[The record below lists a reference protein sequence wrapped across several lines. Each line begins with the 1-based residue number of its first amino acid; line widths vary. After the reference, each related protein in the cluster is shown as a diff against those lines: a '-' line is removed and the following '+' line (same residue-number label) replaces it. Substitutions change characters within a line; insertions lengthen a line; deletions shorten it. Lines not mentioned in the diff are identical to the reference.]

1 MTRSHAKPARSQLVA
16 HLLSAA
22 WVIVGVSVAT
32 VLLERAGV
40 LDRFETTGLDAFNVL
55 RRPIDPSDVVLLGI
69 TDADYGSLFN
79 ETSPLACEPL
89 RRILD
94 AIAAGNP
101 RVVGVDLDTSA
112 STFACLRGNHAWP
125 PVVWAVDAT
134 WDEDAN
140 TFTEIPPLAGQGA
153 GNDASGIA
161 LLPQDADGVV
171 RRYYRYLPM
180 RGGERRPTFAW
191 SVVQRGCIAECD
203 TCCRAAMSA
212 SPDDGLRLNFAGER
226 FNFKPLSVQFVLDAA
241 ANSRAPGSVWGTQG
255 LLTQK
260 IVLLGGYYRQA
271 RDTEATAIGSISGLQ
286 INAQAI
292 ESELHGGG
300 IRPMNRWLEFTFDLL
315 AGCVLVIVNYELRTR
330 LARALGLSLLLV
342 PVLCLVAS
350 FLAFSAFAL
359 WFNFVP
365 VVVSVLVHQFYQH
378 AREYQR
384 LARAEARG

>member
-1 MTRSHAKPARSQLVA
+1 MSHSQAKPARSQLVA

-32 VLLERAGV
+32 VLLERAGF

-89 RRILD
+89 K
-94 AIAAGNP
+94 
-101 RVVGVDLDTSA
+101 
-112 STFACLRGNHAWP
+112 
-125 PVVWAVDAT
+125 
-134 WDEDAN
+134 
-140 TFTEIPPLAGQGA
+140 
-153 GNDASGIA
+153 
-161 LLPQDADGVV
+161 
-171 RRYYRYLPM
+171 

-212 SPDDGLRLNFAGER
+212 SPEDGLRLNFAGER

-241 ANSRAPGSVWGTQG
+241 ANSHTPGSVWGTQG

-315 AGCVLVIVNYELRTR
+315 AGCVIVIVNYRLRTR
-330 LARALGLSLLLV
+330 LARALGLSVLLV

-365 VVVSVLVHQFYQH
+365 VVVSVIVHQFYQH